1 MDSPNEQ
8 RKRKPWI
15 PLAAAL
21 LVVAIAAGFFMRP
34 FSFYYAYSDLRLWL
48 GGAHSGAVVV
58 HGIRVHYC
66 VAGTRE
72 GPAIVLVHGL
82 GGRSENWLP
91 MLPYLTRAGYRV
103 YMIDLPGFGRS
114 DRPQN
119 FSYSMRAQAFIVAQ
133 FMNALNL
140 NEADLAGWSMGG
152 WVAQFVA
159 AEHPE
164 HVRRLILVL
173 QRGRRPDSRLEHAAI
188 YARQRR
194 RGAPACCP
202 VDASSALCAG
212 FHRARFPSRLKQGR
226 LDHSSGC

>member
-15 PLAAAL
+15 PLTAAL
-21 LVVAIAAGFFMRP
+21 LVVGIAAGFFMRP

-58 HGIRVHYC
+58 HGIRVHYY

-194 RGAPACCP
+194 
-202 VDASSALCAG
+202 
-212 FHRARFPSRLKQGR
+212 
-226 LDHSSGC
+226 